1 MGIRVLVPEPDAGR
15 AQGLLAEWDAADHLL
30 EQAVVCPECK
40 LVQVEFPQ
48 ITRKF
53 LMPALGGLLF
63 KMHIAE
69 KEFYCHNC
77 HHTWLLSVK
86 VDPELDLFNW
96 PVKHGASNVSEARH

>member
-1 MGIRVLVPEPDAGR
+1 
-15 AQGLLAEWDAADHLL
+15 
-30 EQAVVCPECK
+30 
-40 LVQVEFPQ
+40 
-48 ITRKF
+48 
-53 LMPALGGLLF
+53 MPALGGLLF

-77 HHTWLLSVK
+77 HHTWPLSVK